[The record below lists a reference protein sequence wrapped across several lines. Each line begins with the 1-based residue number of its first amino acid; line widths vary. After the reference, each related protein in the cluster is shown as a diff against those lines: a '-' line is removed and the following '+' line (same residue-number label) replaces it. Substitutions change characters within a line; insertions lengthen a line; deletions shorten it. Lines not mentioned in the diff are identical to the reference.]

1 MAYNFDKDG
10 KDKDSKMDKGK
21 DKEAPAMDEGSEL
34 VEAMSE
40 MPVPDMS
47 AAPESADSEI
57 GESMESPAAS
67 EAVDQVGASGQ
78 PGELLAE
85 KLGMTNEEGAA
96 LFELSQTIN
105 KYQGLSE
112 EELAERLLKNPY
124 ERNELEIKLARE
136 SGKPPPMT
144 DDGVGESEDAE
155 DPMAALGG

>member
-10 KDKDSKMDKGK
+10 KDKDKMDKGEDK
-21 DKEAPAMDEGSEL
+21 DPAMEEGSEL

-40 MPVPDMS
+40 MPMPDMS

-105 KYQGLSE
+105 KYQGMSE

-136 SGKPPPMT
+136 SGKPKPEEMDEDEDET
-144 DDGVGESEDAE
+144 GEM